1 MINLDSQIDKS
12 SYTTM
17 VLANK
22 PISLGLGFKK
32 IVFLSLLI
40 ILREIFLPT
49 GSTTE
54 LAKFTDVTLEVGI
67 NFQHEKKLAN
77 FIQTINQ
84 KNLIVGGH
92 DISDGGLLLAL
103 AEICILNGT
112 GFILNSEDPRWLF
125 GENQGLYLIIC
136 KKQNEM
142 TIIEEAKVNNVPFEK
157 LGYFNN
163 GLFMIGKETAQ
174 IDELKIIFDNGLDE
188 LIN

>member
-1 MINLDSQIDKS
+1 MNDCLILIGGIPDH
-12 SYTTM
+12 
-17 VLANK
+17 
-22 PISLGLGFKK
+22 LGQSAF
-32 IVFLSLLI
+32 F
-40 ILREIFLPT
+40 REILQISGEKAGPVP
-49 GSTTE
+49 
-54 LAKFTDVTLEVGI
+54 KI

-103 AEICILNGT
+103 AEICILNGI

-163 GLFMIGKETAQ
+163 GLFKIGKETTQ
-174 IDELKIIFDNGLDE
+174 IDELKKIFDNGLDE